1 MNFEALVRVIDMG
14 EEYAS
19 GTGSHSLRVAEYS
32 MEIAKRAG
40 KSPEEQ
46 IEIYYMALL
55 HDVGKIAIPDEI
67 INKPGKLTEK
77 EYEVIKQHT
86 VIGFNIL
93 KNILD
98 RCGIE
103 KGARSHHER
112 YDGFGYPDGLKQE
125 DIPEAARII
134 GVADAYDAMNS
145 ERSYRK
151 ALPWKVIREE
161 LYKGIGTQFD
171 PYFTKIMI
179 KLMEERNETKISG
192 KTQTL

>member
-1 MNFEALVRVIDMG
+1 MNFEALVRVVDMG
-14 EEYAS
+14 VEYAS

-32 MEIAKRAG
+32 MEIARRAG
-40 KSPEEQ
+40 KSKEEQ
-46 IEIYYMALL
+46 KEIYYMALL
-55 HDVGKIAIPDEI
+55 HDIGKIAIPNEI
-67 INKPGKLTEK
+67 INKPGKLTEE
-77 EYEVIKQHT
+77 EYAVIKEHT

-134 GVADAYDAMNS
+134 GVADAYDAMS
-145 ERSYRK
+145 SDRSYRK
-151 ALPWKVIREE
+151 AMPWEVTKEE
-161 LYKGIGTQFD
+161 IHKGIGTQFD
-171 PYFTKIMI
+171 PYFAKIMI
-179 KLMEERNETKISG
+179 ELMEERNEAEISG
-192 KTQTL
+192 QAQAV